1 MDDKHT
7 YEELEY
13 SVKVLKKEAVW
24 RKQAEEALRESE
36 ERFRSLFEN
45 APVLIHLLDRHGT
58 ILLTNPISASELGYS
73 QKELV
78 GCKIAE
84 FFTPA
89 SQKIFAEQ
97 FPDLLEKGVNRQ
109 EVELVCKDGKILIMH
124 CTTSAVRDE
133 QGNIRFF
140 VAFQRDI
147 TERRRAEQELR
158 QAKKAAEA
166 ANNAKS
172 KFLATMSHEIRTP
185 LSHIIGFIELAA
197 DKSAGDLN
205 EEQEKNLNLALESSR
220 QLLSLINDIL
230 DFANAEAEKLEEN
243 KLLSE

>member
-1 MDDKHT
+1 MDDKPT

-24 RKQAEEALRESE
+24 RKQAEDALRESE

-45 APVLIHLLDRHGT
+45 APVLIHLLDKEGT
-58 ILLTNPISASELGYS
+58 ILLTNPISVSELGYS
-73 QKELV
+73 EKELV

-84 FFTPA
+84 FFTPP
-89 SQKIFAEQ
+89 SQKTFTEQ
-97 FPDLLEKGVNRQ
+97 FPVLLEKGINRQ

-124 CTTSAVRDE
+124 FTTSTVRDE
-133 QGNIRFF
+133 QGNIRFV

-147 TERRRAEQELR
+147 TERRRSEQELI

-172 KFLATMSHEIRTP
+172 EFLATKCHEIKTP
-185 LSHIIGFIELAA
+185 LNHINEFIELVA
-197 DKSAGDLN
+197 DKNAWNLN
-205 EEQEKNLNLALESSR
+205 EEQDKHLNLALESSR
-220 QLLSLINDIL
+220 QLLTLINEIL
-230 DFANAEAEKLEEN
+230 DFSKKEAGELKGI
-243 KLLSE
+243 

>member
-1 MDDKHT
+1 MDDKPT

-13 SVKVLKKEAVW
+13 SVEVLKKEAVW

-73 QKELV
+73 EKELV

-84 FFTPA
+84 FFTPP
-89 SQKIFAEQ
+89 SQKTFAEQ
-97 FPDLLEKGVNRQ
+97 FPVLLEKGINRQ

-124 CTTSAVRDE
+124 CTTSTVRDE
-133 QGNIRFF
+133 QGNIRFV

-147 TERRRAEQELR
+147 TERRRSEQELR
-158 QAKKAAEA
+158 QTKKAAEA

-172 KFLATMSHEIRTP
+172 EFLATKCHEIKTP
-185 LSHIIGFIELAA
+185 LNHIIGFIELVA
-197 DKSAGDLN
+197 DKNAWNLN
-205 EEQEKNLNLALESSR
+205 EEQEKHLNLALESSR

-230 DFANAEAEKLEEN
+230 DFSKVEAGKL
-243 KLLSE
+243 KGK